1 MKTFKIISTIVL
13 TLVFVFSLTLTLG
26 VVGCGGDDSGS
37 ACKHKPKAGA
47 IYTSVDNDYH
57 RYSCFCC
64 FCSFSDN
71 DRTCIQTLWT
81 YISFPYPFCD
91 IFLLP

>member
-1 MKTFKIISTIVL
+1 MKKLIVAIL
-13 TLVFVFSLTLTLG
+13 TVVFSLTLTLG

-57 RYSCFCC
+57 RYT
-64 FCSFSDN
+64 CSLCKEKVNEKHAWSEGVADGN
-71 DRTCIQTLWT
+71 GDPT
-81 YISFPYPFCD
+81 YKCD
-91 IFLLP
+91 KCGVQKAR